1 MTNKINSDKP
11 EKKNWIT
18 ISLHILIWLMI
29 FITPYI
35 FNRNPENN
43 SLDHEDRDQ
52 NNFLFLNTVLN
63 FIWVGIFYFN
73 AGILIPRLVYKRKIF
88 LYVSILM
95 AAYSVAIL
103 TDGLL
108 FHVLNIS
115 HRFSIY
121 NSVKHNFIPFVFT
134 VAVSAAY
141 KTISDKTRTDLLISD
156 IQSQNLKSELSFL
169 RSQMSP
175 HFLFN
180 VMNNITA
187 MIRLKSNDLE
197 PTVMKLSSLMQY
209 MLYETD
215 DDKVVLKSEAEYLKA
230 YIDLQQQ
237 RFGDELDLRVFFDI
251 KEDWHAIEPMLIIPF
266 VENAFKHGG
275 QLQQPEIHI
284 ALSVENNELYF
295 TVMNKFEDNQNIKD
309 KTSGIGLAN
318 VRRRL
323 ELLYPGK
330 HILNIE
336 NQQGYFTIKLQI
348 TLS

>member
-1 MTNKINSDKP
+1 MTNKINAVRSG
-11 EKKNWIT
+11 KKNWIT

-35 FNRNPENN
+35 FNRNPEN
-43 SLDHEDRDQ
+43 SSPVHEDRDQ

-73 AGILIPRLVYKRKIF
+73 SGILIPSTFYNVNKDIP
-88 LYVSILM
+88 SIILI
-95 AAYSVAIL
+95 AAFSVAVL
-103 TDGLL
+103 ADGLL
-108 FHVLNIS
+108 FHILNIS
-115 HRFSIY
+115 RRFSIY

-141 KTISDKTRTDLLISD
+141 KTISDKTRTDLWISD
-156 IQSQNLKSELSFL
+156 LQSQNLKSELSFL

-187 MIRLKSNDLE
+187 MIRLKSGDLE
-197 PTVMKLSSLMQY
+197 PTVMKLSSD
-209 MLYETD
+209 E
-215 DDKVVLKSEAEYLKA
+215 DKVVLKSEAEYLKA

-237 RFGDELDLRVFFDI
+237 RFGDELNLKVLFDI
-251 KEDWHAIEPMLIIPF
+251 KEDWHSIEPMLLIPF

-275 QLQQPEIHI
+275 QLQHPEIQI
-284 ALSVENNELYF
+284 SLSVGNNELYF
-295 TVMNKFEDNQNIKD
+295 TVMNKFEDNQSIKD

-323 ELLYPGK
+323 ELLYPDK
-330 HILNIE
+330 HRLNIE
-336 NQQGYFTIKLQI
+336 NKKTAYLTKI
-348 TLS
+348 TFPS

>member
-1 MTNKINSDKP
+1 MTNNNNSDKP
-11 EKKNWIT
+11 GKKNWIT

-29 FITPYI
+29 FISPYI

-43 SLDHEDRDQ
+43 LSVHEDRDQ

-73 AGILIPRLVYKRKIF
+73 SGILIPRLVYKRKIF
-88 LYVSILM
+88 LYVCILL

-103 TDGLL
+103 ADGLL

-141 KTISDKTRTDLLISD
+141 KTITDKTKTDLWISD
-156 IQSQNLKSELSFL
+156 LQSQNLKSELSFL

-175 HFLFN
+175 HFLLN

-187 MIRLKSNDLE
+187 MIRLKSVDLE
-197 PTVMKLSSLMQY
+197 PSVMKLSSLMQY

-215 DDKVVLKSEAEYLKA
+215 EDKVVLKSEAEYLKA
-230 YIDLQQQ
+230 YIDLQHQ
-237 RFGDELDLRVFFDI
+237 RFGDELILNVAFNI
-251 KEDWHAIEPMLIIPF
+251 KEDWHAIEPMLLIPF

-284 ALSVENNELYF
+284 SLSAENNELYF
-295 TVMNKFEDNQNIKD
+295 TVINKFEDSQAIKD

-330 HILNIE
+330 HVLNIE
-336 NQQGYFTIKLQI
+336 NQHGYFTIKLQI